1 MSDFLPIKLE
11 GEMRDILRDAVG
23 NLIEGAAAD
32 VQRYLLLIAHDLT
45 LAVAY
50 GKAELVDELKAQAV
64 LLAEQNRVRIAK
76 QHEANFNRVLDLVFR
91 VGAATL
97 AAAI

>member
-1 MSDFLPIKLE
+1 MPIKLE

-23 NLIEGAAAD
+23 NLIEGSAAD

-45 LAVAY
+45 LAISY
-50 GKAELVDELKAQAV
+50 GKAELVDELKAQAI
-64 LLAEQNRVRIAK
+64 LLAEQQRVRLAK
-76 QHEANFNRVLDLVFR
+76 QHEATFNRALDLIFR

-97 AAAI
+97 IAAI